1 MKERYIFWAI
11 MKNYFIHLKRYW
23 FNTVMMM
30 GGVYILFVL
39 VFFGLQSF
47 GASSETL
54 EGSIVGFALWI
65 FAIIGFSELSWSLME
80 EARNGTL
87 EQLYLSPVSFRRISG
102 YRIISS
108 FLVNLIVILIFLFSM
123 MVGTG
128 YYLNMDPGVLIL
140 LFLTLLSVYG
150 IGYIL
155 GGLSLIF
162 KKIQAVFSIMQF
174 VFIVLLILPILTDSL
189 VIYFLPVSW
198 GTVLINKMMISGYSF
213 FDLSFINIGILLF
226 NSTLY
231 LGIGYITF
239 GVLESVAKDRG
250 LLGHY

>member
-23 FNTVMMM
+23 FNTAMMM

-47 GASSETL
+47 GATSETL

-108 FLVNLIVILIFLFSM
+108 FLVNLIIILIFLFSM

-128 YYLNMDPGVLIL
+128 YYLNMNPGVLIL
-140 LFLTLLSVYG
+140 IFFTLLSVYG

-174 VFIVLLILPILTDSL
+174 VFIVLLILPVITDSP

-198 GTVLINKMMISGYSF
+198 GTVLINKMMISGYSL
-213 FDLSFINIGILLF
+213 FDLSLQSLGILFL
-226 NSTLY
+226 NSTIY
-231 LGIGYITF
+231 LGIGYLSF
-239 GVLESVAKDRG
+239 GILEDIAKDKG